1 MNLNG
6 PDIGPYRNKTQNYE
20 KKSNRRVTI
29 RFYLYER
36 FVANESQHSF
46 QQQSMENNLFD
57 CIARAKDIDTL
68 AEGRHLA
75 SADA

>member
-36 FVANESQHSF
+36 FVKLF
-46 QQQSMENNLFD
+46 NL
-57 CIARAKDIDTL
+57 IYEYHK
-68 AEGRHLA
+68 
-75 SADA
+75 